1 MSHLWIHLVLS
12 KCHSYGYIRL
22 KDCTMA
28 KEFLSN
34 MAESQVPAT
43 PPVNPERE
51 PVKIMAVGSRWAVLL
66 IIHTLH
72 RLGFAQA
79 GE

>member
-1 MSHLWIHLVLS
+1 
-12 KCHSYGYIRL
+12 
-22 KDCTMA
+22 MA

-51 PVKIMAVGSRWAVLL
+51 PVKIMVVGSRWAVLL

-79 GE
+79 GEWSKLQVEPATRQWMSVLTKWLRR

>member
-1 MSHLWIHLVLS
+1 
-12 KCHSYGYIRL
+12 
-22 KDCTMA
+22 MA
-28 KEFLSN
+28 KEFPSTG
-34 MAESQVPAT
+34 AESQAPAA

-51 PVKIMAVGSRWAVLL
+51 PVKIMVVGSRWAVLL

-79 GE
+79 GEWSKLQVEPTTRQWMSVVTKWLWR